1 MSSVIL
7 STALKSTIASINR
20 TERAVDLITKRFASG
35 LKVNSALENPQS
47 FFASLAIK
55 NTAGDY
61 SRLLDGIGQSIRT
74 VQTTLDGLEA
84 TSRLIDQ
91 IDVIAQKSRDAL
103 LSGQTDST
111 IIEETTNVS
120 SLSISDQILTL
131 SPDVYYRLNE
141 TAGPIIDSGSGA
153 AGPVNATYNN
163 GASPN
168 AAPLYN
174 SGSAPSVQFDGNNDR
189 IIVSN
194 STMIN
199 TQSQARRTV
208 ELVFNADDVTGR
220 QVLYEEGAQVNG
232 LTIYLDN
239 DRIYFTAEDDSGG
252 NRYAD
257 IDISAQIVA
266 GQTYHAAF
274 VLDAPGNTFSGYLD
288 GNLVNTETL
297 AGDALFPSH
306 TGGIGI
312 GGVNGGVQFHDG
324 ESAAGSGFNFAG
336 RISDVAIHNN
346 ALTGAELLD
355 HANSLNSVSQTHF
368 LNSDY
373 EKAISQID
381 QIAVDTNYRGIN
393 LLQDDDLITYF
404 NPTNTNFVE
413 IEGEDFT
420 SSGLG
425 LERYDF
431 NDLND
436 VEEILTSIEDARQ
449 QVRTYGKTLVTELSI
464 LQNRIDFT
472 QEKINTHKAGAD
484 DLTVSDQNKDGAELL
499 ASRTRL
505 ALGITALGLAAN
517 TQRSVLRLF

>member
-7 STALKSTIASINR
+7 STALKGTIASINR
-20 TERAVDLITKRFASG
+20 TQDAVELITKRFASG
-35 LKVNSALENPQS
+35 LKVNSALDNPQN
-47 FFASLAIK
+47 FFTSLALK
-55 NTAGDY
+55 NTASDY
-61 SRLLDGIGQSIRT
+61 ARLLDGIGQSIRT
-74 VQTTLDGLEA
+74 VQTAFDGLEA
-84 TSRLIDQ
+84 TERLIDQ
-91 IDVIAQKSRDAL
+91 IEVIAQESKDAL
-103 LSGQTDST
+103 LLGETTSA
-111 IIEETTNVS
+111 IIEETINVS
-120 SLSISDQILTL
+120 SLSISDQILAL
-131 SPDVYYRLNE
+131 SPAVYYRLNE
-141 TAGPIIDSGSGA
+141 TSGPIIDYGSGA
-153 AGPVNATYNN
+153 GGPVAATYSN

-174 SGSAPSVQFDGNNDR
+174 NGSAPSVQFDGINDR
-189 IIVSN
+189 IRVSDSN
-194 STMIN
+194 LIN
-199 TQSQARRTV
+199 TQPQARRTV
-208 ELVFNADDVTGR
+208 ELVFNADDVNGR

-288 GNLVNTETL
+288 GNLIRTETL
-297 AGDALFPSH
+297 AGDAFFPSH
-306 TGGIGI
+306 SGDVGI

-324 ESAAGSGFNFAG
+324 ESNAGSGFNFAG

-355 HANSLNSVSQTHF
+355 HANALNSVTQTRF
-368 LNSDY
+368 LNADY
-373 EKAISQID
+373 EKAIAQID
-381 QIAVDTNYRGIN
+381 QIAIDANYRGIN
-393 LLQDDDLITYF
+393 LLKGDDLITYF
-404 NPTNTNFVE
+404 NPNNTNFVE
-413 IEGEDFT
+413 IQGEDFT

-436 VEEILTSIEDARQ
+436 VEEILASIEDARER
-449 QVRTYGKTLVTELSI
+449 VRTYGKTLVTELSI

-472 QEKINTHKAGAD
+472 QEKINTHNAGAD
-484 DLTVSDQNKDGAELL
+484 DLTVSDQNQDGVELL
-499 ASRTRL
+499 ASGTRL

-517 TQRSVLRLF
+517 SQRSVLRLL